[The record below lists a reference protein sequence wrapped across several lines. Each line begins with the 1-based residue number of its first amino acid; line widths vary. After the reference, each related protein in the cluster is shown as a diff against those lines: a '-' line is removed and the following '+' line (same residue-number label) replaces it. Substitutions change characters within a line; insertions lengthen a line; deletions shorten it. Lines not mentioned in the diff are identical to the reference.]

1 MTSNGT
7 ALARMD
13 PPALTDQQLRR
24 RLQVAHSK
32 GFGLQ
37 DATNEQ
43 LEQVYL
49 LCQRYRLDPEL
60 HLTLFRG
67 RPWVT
72 IDGRVELAKRN
83 PDYLDFVC
91 RPLTKDEKDAWDYA
105 RDDLVVECTIRCR
118 SGATF
123 QANGKVTAAERKG
136 QTPAAT
142 HPQEMAVKRA
152 FARTARLAFGQSAYL
167 DDDDLEQDVDSK
179 EQARLA
185 QRYSEIFVDE
195 EDEPQSAPTK
205 AHNQGAS
212 APVDAPD
219 PAAAAIVDKAKS
231 AAKQRDLDLA
241 EIDRQRREEG
251 LIS

>member
-1 MTSNGT
+1 MTTNGVSSSAT
-7 ALARMD
+7 ALARIDKD

-83 PDYLDFVC
+83 ADYLDFRT
-91 RPLTKDEKDAWDYA
+91 RPLSKDEKDAWDYA

-123 QANGKVTAAERKG
+123 VANGKVTASERKG

-167 DDDDLEQDVDSK
+167 DDDDLEQEPDPK

-185 QRYSEIFVDE
+185 QRYTEIFSQ
-195 EDEPQSAPTK
+195 DEPPQHQDEQAQAVVDTAKK
-205 AHNQGAS
+205 AAG
-212 APVDAPD
+212 
-219 PAAAAIVDKAKS
+219 
-231 AAKQRDLDLA
+231 QRDLDLQ

-251 LIS
+251 LIQ

>member
-1 MTSNGT
+1 MSEPGPGSNGT
-7 ALARMD
+7 ALARLD
-13 PPALTDQQLRR
+13 PPALSDQQLRR

-32 GFGLQ
+32 GFGLES
-37 DATNEQ
+37 ATAEQ

-83 PDYLDFVC
+83 PDYLDFRV

-118 SGATF
+118 SGALF
-123 QANGKVTAAERKG
+123 VANGKVTAAERKG

-167 DDDDLEQDVDSK
+167 DDDDLEQERADPERV
-179 EQARLA
+179 ARLA
-185 QRYSEIFVDE
+185 KRYDEIFAEPE
-195 EDEPQSAPTK
+195 EESEAELLEQAEAARNITAR
-205 AHNQGAS
+205 AH
-212 APVDAPD
+212 D
-219 PAAAAIVDKAKS
+219 AAAMRQAEM
-231 AAKQRDLDLA
+231 A

-251 LIS
+251 LK

>member
-1 MTSNGT
+1 MSEPGPGSNGT
-7 ALARMD
+7 ALARLD
-13 PPALTDQQLRR
+13 PPALSDQQLRR

-32 GFGLQ
+32 GFGLES
-37 DATNEQ
+37 ATNEQ

-83 PDYLDFVC
+83 PDYLDFRV

-118 SGATF
+118 SGALF
-123 QANGKVTAAERKG
+123 VANGKVTAAERKG

-167 DDDDLEQDVDSK
+167 DDDDLEQERADPERVAQLAKRYDEIFK
-179 EQARLA
+179 ENEPTDDELLEQVEQQRVEDA
-185 QRYSEIFVDE
+185 QR
-195 EDEPQSAPTK
+195 A
-205 AHNQGAS
+205 
-212 APVDAPD
+212 
-219 PAAAAIVDKAKS
+219 
-231 AAKQRDLDLA
+231 
-241 EIDRQRREEG
+241 REAG
-251 LIS
+251 V

>member
-1 MTSNGT
+1 MMTLDTTNGT

-24 RLQVAHSK
+24 RLQVAHSP
-32 GFGLQ
+32 GFGLES
-37 DATNEQ
+37 ATKQQ

-60 HLTLFRG
+60 HLTLYRG

-83 PDYLDFVC
+83 PDYLDFRT
-91 RPLTKDEKDAWDYA
+91 RPLDKDEKDAWDYA

-123 QANGKVTAAERKG
+123 VANGKVTAAERKVEK
-136 QTPAAT
+136 TPAAT

-167 DDDDLEQDVDSK
+167 DEDDLEQEADSK

-185 QRYSEIFVDE
+185 QRYTEIFDA
-195 EDEPQSAPTK
+195 DEPPSKPANAAANAVPEAKRAAEMLEQ
-205 AHNQGAS
+205 AHN
-212 APVDAPD
+212 
-219 PAAAAIVDKAKS
+219 
-231 AAKQRDLDLA
+231 AAKQREMDLA
-241 EIDRQRREEG
+241 EIDR
-251 LIS
+251 

>member
-1 MTSNGT
+1 MTQSNGT

-91 RPLTKDEKDAWDYA
+91 RPLSKDEKDAWDYA

-167 DDDDLEQDVDSK
+167 DDDDLEQ
-179 EQARLA
+179 EQRDDPEQQKRLA
-185 QRYSEIFVDE
+185 QRYEEIFMAD
-195 EDEPQSAPTK
+195 EDEPPPAE
-205 AHNQGAS
+205 NQAQ
-212 APVDAPD
+212 P
-219 PAAAAIVDKAKS
+219 IVDKAKA
-231 AAKQRDLDLA
+231 AAKQRDMDLA

>member
-1 MTSNGT
+1 MTQSNGT

-60 HLTLFRG
+60 HLTLYRG

-83 PDYLDFVC
+83 PDYLDFRT

-167 DDDDLEQDVDSK
+167 DDDDLEQEQRDDPEQQKRLAARYTEIFDADEPPSK
-179 EQARLA
+179 PANAAANAVPEAERAAEMIEQARK
-185 QRYSEIFVDE
+185 
-195 EDEPQSAPTK
+195 T
-205 AHNQGAS
+205 
-212 APVDAPD
+212 
-219 PAAAAIVDKAKS
+219 
-231 AAKQRDLDLA
+231 AKQRDLDLA

-251 LIS
+251 LIGKE

>member
-1 MTSNGT
+1 MTTNGVSSSAT
-7 ALARMD
+7 ALARID

-83 PDYLDFVC
+83 PDYLDFRT
-91 RPLTKDEKDAWDYA
+91 RPLSKDEKDAWDYA

-123 QANGKVTAAERKG
+123 VANGKVTASERKG

-167 DDDDLEQDVDSK
+167 DEDDVLQEQELDPK

-185 QRYSEIFVDE
+185 QRYTEIFS
-195 EDEPQSAPTK
+195 EDEPPQHQEEQA
-205 AHNQGAS
+205 QQV
-212 APVDAPD
+212 VDT
-219 PAAAAIVDKAKS
+219 AKK
-231 AAKQRDLDLA
+231 AAKQRDLDLQ

-251 LIS
+251 LIQ

>member
-1 MTSNGT
+1 VTQPTNGT

-32 GFGLQ
+32 GFGLES
-37 DATNEQ
+37 ATNEQ

-91 RPLTKDEKDAWDYA
+91 RPLSKDEKDAWDYA

-167 DDDDLEQDVDSK
+167 DEDDLEQDVDPK

-185 QRYSEIFVDE
+185 ARYDEIFVENEDDLPANRARAAADKERAQSIVDRAHAAAEPTDE
-195 EDEPQSAPTK
+195 EMRQQELRD
-205 AHNQGAS
+205 
-212 APVDAPD
+212 VD
-219 PAAAAIVDKAKS
+219 V
-231 AAKQRDLDLA
+231 
-241 EIDRQRREEG
+241 QRRKEG
-251 LIS
+251 LIK

>member
-1 MTSNGT
+1 MTQPSNGT

-32 GFGLQ
+32 GFGLES
-37 DATNEQ
+37 ATNEQ

-60 HLTLFRG
+60 HLTLYRG

-83 PDYLDFVC
+83 PDYLDFRT

-167 DDDDLEQDVDSK
+167 DEDDLEQELSPDPK

-185 QRYSEIFVDE
+185 QRYDEIFSEPDE
-195 EDEPQSAPTK
+195 DL
-205 AHNQGAS
+205 
-212 APVDAPD
+212 
-219 PAAAAIVDKAKS
+219 PATRARATIAAEQAAEITDKAKA
-231 AAKQRDLDLA
+231 AAKQRELDLA

-251 LIS
+251 LLEK

>member
-1 MTSNGT
+1 MMTNGT

-13 PPALTDQQLRR
+13 YTPPALTDQQLRR

-83 PDYLDFVC
+83 PDYLDFRT
-91 RPLTKDEKDAWDYA
+91 RPLSKDEKDAWDYA

-118 SGATF
+118 SGASF
-123 QANGKVTAAERKG
+123 AAMGKVTAAERKG

-167 DDDDLEQDVDSK
+167 DEDDLEQQQDEPEK
-179 EQARLA
+179 QARLA
-185 QRYSEIFVDE
+185 QRYTEIFAE
-195 EDEPQSAPTK
+195 EDEPPAPQTEQAAVIVDR
-205 AHNQGAS
+205 AH
-212 APVDAPD
+212 
-219 PAAAAIVDKAKS
+219 AAAR
-231 AAKQRDLDLA
+231 QRELDLE

-251 LIS
+251 LIQ

>member
-1 MTSNGT
+1 MTESMTNGT
-7 ALARMD
+7 ALAKAN

-32 GFGLQ
+32 GFGLA
-37 DATNEQ
+37 DASPEQ

-83 PDYLDFVC
+83 PDYLDFRT

-118 SGATF
+118 SGASF
-123 QANGKVTAAERKG
+123 VANGKVTAAERKG
-136 QTPAAT
+136 NTPAAT

-167 DDDDLEQDVDSK
+167 DEDDFLQDDEEEPERQAQLSK
-179 EQARLA
+179 RYGEIFEAEPEAYTPTRERDVAMGITDQARAAARATRL
-185 QRYSEIFVDE
+185 SVDE
-195 EDEPQSAPTK
+195 IE
-205 AHNQGAS
+205 NQ
-212 APVDAPD
+212 
-219 PAAAAIVDKAKS
+219 
-231 AAKQRDLDLA
+231 
-241 EIDRQRREEG
+241 RQQREEG
-251 LIS
+251 LKT

>member
-1 MTSNGT
+1 MTTNGT

-13 PPALTDQQLRR
+13 GQKNPPALTDQQLRR

-67 RPWVT
+67 RPFVT

-83 PDYLDFVC
+83 PDYLDFRT

-118 SGATF
+118 SGASF
-123 QANGKVTAAERKG
+123 AAMGKVTAAERKG

-167 DDDDLEQDVDSK
+167 DEDDVLQEQEPDSDK
-179 EQARLA
+179 QAQLA
-185 QRYSEIFVDE
+185 QRYTEIFSDE
-195 EDEPQSAPTK
+195 EDADAAQLASGGQPEEAK
-205 AHNQGAS
+205 AAS
-212 APVDAPD
+212 
-219 PAAAAIVDKAKS
+219 
-231 AAKQRDLDLA
+231 KQREMELA

-251 LIS
+251 LIQ

>member
-1 MTSNGT
+1 MTESNGT
-7 ALARMD
+7 ALARIGLN

-83 PDYLDFVC
+83 ADYLDFRV

-123 QANGKVTAAERKG
+123 AAYGKVTAAERKG

-152 FARTARLAFGQSAYL
+152 FARTARLAFGQSAYV
-167 DDDDLEQDVDSK
+167 DEDDLDEAADPQ

-185 QRYSEIFVDE
+185 ARYDEIFS
-195 EDEPQSAPTK
+195 EPE
-205 AHNQGAS
+205 
-212 APVDAPD
+212 
-219 PAAAAIVDKAKS
+219 VDKPKS
-231 AAKQRDLDLA
+231 KEEQRKA
-241 EIDRQRREEG
+241 EMAEFDHQRRMDLEEAQRARESAG
-251 LIS
+251 

>member
-1 MTSNGT
+1 MEHSNGT

-60 HLTLFRG
+60 HLTLYRG

-83 PDYLDFVC
+83 PDYLDFRT

-123 QANGKVTAAERKG
+123 QANGKVTAAGRKG

-167 DDDDLEQDVDSK
+167 DDDDLEQDADPK

-185 QRYSEIFVDE
+185 QRYEEIFA
-195 EDEPQSAPTK
+195 EDEDDLPANRARAAADKERAQSIVDRAHAAAEPTEEEMR
-205 AHNQGAS
+205 QQELRD
-212 APVDAPD
+212 VDA
-219 PAAAAIVDKAKS
+219 
-231 AAKQRDLDLA
+231 
-241 EIDRQRREEG
+241 QRRKEG
-251 LIS
+251 LIK